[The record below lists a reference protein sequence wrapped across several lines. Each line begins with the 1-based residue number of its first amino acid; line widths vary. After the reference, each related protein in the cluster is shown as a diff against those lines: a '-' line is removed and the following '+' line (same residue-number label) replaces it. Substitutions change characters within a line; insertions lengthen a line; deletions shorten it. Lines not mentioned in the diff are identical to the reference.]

1 MLMEWR
7 YDIYL
12 WIKCGKL
19 TSCIKSPSINVV
31 NSIMGGLMN
40 HPQNH
45 QLYGCYKPS
54 LDGRYIFSLGEAH
67 IHPLATGLRFFTRMV
82 GAVTKGRF

>member
-1 MLMEWR
+1 
-7 YDIYL
+7 
-12 WIKCGKL
+12 
-19 TSCIKSPSINVV
+19 
-31 NSIMGGLMN
+31 MGGIMN

-67 IHPLATGLRFFTRMV
+67 IHPLATGVPFFYNKNGGGGNQRKVLTRFKNEN
-82 GAVTKGRF
+82 GALNTTLHLNQEKWEFPESRRN

>member
-31 NSIMGGLMN
+31 NSK
-40 HPQNH
+40 
-45 QLYGCYKPS
+45 LYGCYKQS

-67 IHPLATGLRFFTRMV
+67 IHPLATGLRFFTTRMV